1 MPADFSLPTVPVT
14 VVSGFLGSGKT
25 TLIQNLLKSGRK
37 IAVVQNEMG
46 YESMG
51 IESPV
56 LTDGD
61 GNVIGDILL
70 ELPGG
75 CLCCTIRDDLVTGLE
90 AMLKKRNFDQIVI
103 ETSGVAD
110 PVKMIEILWLDSEL
124 ETPLRLDSTVTVVDS
139 KNIASVLH
147 GKGRTLAEGGSSR
160 EAVRQICCADLVLL
174 NKCDICEGGEIE
186 VAKGVVSA
194 TNPDATVELTEFSG
208 QGDLERITTMVLDRQ
223 AYSGNT
229 TARSFELN
237 AADLPPADTH
247 VHVDHVVVYSNT
259 RPRKAALERW
269 LGAVLWGREEGNE
282 VYRLKGLV
290 ETSDE
295 GWCAIQGVGE
305 IFEVVE
311 LSIPVDPQTQSKI
324 LFVGTGPLDRDALQ
338 MGLDGC
344 DVEDVEDDDV

>member
-1 MPADFSLPTVPVT
+1 MPAASADLSVPTVPVT
-14 VVSGFLGSGKT
+14 VISGFLGSGKT

-56 LTDGD
+56 LTDSE
-61 GNVIGDILL
+61 GNVIGDVLL

-139 KNIASVLH
+139 KNIVSVLH
-147 GKGRTLAEGGSSR
+147 GEGRTLAEGGSSR
-160 EAVRQICCADLVLL
+160 EAIRQICCADLVLL
-174 NKCDICEGGEIE
+174 NKCDICDEEEIG

-194 TNPDATVELTEFSG
+194 TNPDAAIELTEYSRH
-208 QGDLERITTMVLDRQ
+208 GDLERITTMVLDRQ

-247 VHVDHVVVYSNT
+247 VHVDHVVLYCNNE
-259 RPRKAALERW
+259 PEKASLERW
-269 LGAVLWGREEGNE
+269 LGTVLWGREEGNE
-282 VYRLKGLV
+282 VMEGKTSTTTLTECSVAFDSRL
-290 ETSDE
+290 
-295 GWCAIQGVGE
+295 A
-305 IFEVVE
+305 
-311 LSIPVDPQTQSKI
+311 P
-324 LFVGTGPLDRDALQ
+324 
-338 MGLDGC
+338 
-344 DVEDVEDDDV
+344 

>member
-1 MPADFSLPTVPVT
+1 MPADPSIAEVPVT
-14 VVSGFLGSGKT
+14 VITGFLGSGKT

-56 LTDGD
+56 LTDSD
-61 GNVIGDILL
+61 GNVIGDVLL

-139 KNIASVLH
+139 KNITSVLY
-147 GKGRTLAEGGSSR
+147 GTGNTLAEGSSSR

-174 NKCDICEGGEIE
+174 NKCDICDSDEIE
-186 VAKGVVSA
+186 TARKVIAA

-208 QGDLERITTMVLDRQ
+208 QDSLEKITTMVLDRQ

-237 AADLPPADTH
+237 AKDLPPADTH
-247 VHVDHVVVYSNT
+247 VHVDHVVLYCNDK
-259 RPRKAALERW
+259 RPQKPALERW
-269 LGAVLWGREEGNE
+269 LGSVLWGRDEGNE

-290 ETSDE
+290 ETSDA

-305 IFEVVE
+305 LFEVVE
-311 LSIPVDPQTQSKI
+311 VSIPVDADTKSKI

-338 MGLDGC
+338 KGLDEC
-344 DVEDVEDDDV
+344 DEID

>member
-90 AMLKKRNFDQIVI
+90 AMLKKTNFDQIVI

-110 PVKMIEILWLDSEL
+110 PVKMVEILWLDSEL

-174 NKCDICEGGEIE
+174 NKCDICEEGEIE

-208 QGDLERITTMVLDRQ
+208 QGDLERITAMVLDRQ

-247 VHVDHVVVYSNT
+247 VHVDHV
-259 RPRKAALERW
+259 
-269 LGAVLWGREEGNE
+269 
-282 VYRLKGLV
+282 YRLKGLV

-311 LSIPVDPQTQSKI
+311 VSIPVDPQTKSKI

-338 MGLDGC
+338 TGLDGC
-344 DVEDVEDDDV
+344 VEDVEDVEDDDDV